1 MGRITSVSGLNPEH
15 SAAGGIETICRTVDR
30 VEELKNRECL
40 SIGRALSEE
49 LLKYLCDWTNY
60 FGLIRPPPSPTN
72 ESIGISRAKQSTRII
87 SGICVF
93 YQFGNGRNQYTII
106 ALGGGVFPD
115 RGGGGLWP
123 FVYLLDNDHE

>member
-1 MGRITSVSGLNPEH
+1 MLVNWSW
-15 SAAGGIETICRTVDR
+15 
-30 VEELKNRECL
+30 
-40 SIGRALSEE
+40 ALSK

-60 FGLIRPPPSPTN
+60 FGLIRPPPSTTRVHWDKPRKATHTDY
-72 ESIGISRAKQSTRII
+72 IGYL
-87 SGICVF
+87 CV